1 MFILRI
7 FSKQHIFIL
16 DRTYSSASVGPDLG
30 AADVEG
36 EDEKGKRNFGSEI
49 DGFEVRIKGADE
61 RKDNHEKLK
70 KSN

>member
-1 MFILRI
+1 MFIIRI
-7 FSKQHIFIL
+7 FSKQDIFIL

-30 AADVEG
+30 TADVQG

-49 DGFEVRIKGADE
+49 YRFEVRIQGADE
-61 RKDNHEKLK
+61 RKDNHEKLQ